1 MESREMAQQPLSA
14 PPSTIMNRRQF
25 LTHFM
30 AVVLAAPLLA
40 QAPAAVKRD
49 PALKAKVEAGIEK
62 GLAFLDKQQKP
73 DGSWST
79 PDHPAITALAVTAH
93 LKAGGKHAKEKAVRE
108 GLEFVRKNVRPDGGI
123 YGKGM
128 GNYNT
133 SICLATFALAGDS
146 KDAKVID
153 AARQFL
159 TGGQVK
165 NPAKSEQEGGWGY
178 ESTGRMGRPDLDNTV
193 FALEALRLSQKQKAG
208 GDELAWKNAI
218 EFVSRCQNLPSTNK
232 EAWASDDAENRGGFV
247 YYPGESPAGE
257 NEIGGKKVPRSYGSM
272 SYAGLLSLLHAEVKK
287 DDARIVAA
295 LDWLQKH
302 FDVGQNPGMGTQGLY
317 YYYFIMAKAL
327 TAAGVDELTLTSG
340 KKVNWRAELSSK
352 LLALQRPDGSWANDN
367 PKFME
372 RDPVL
377 VTCYTVIALSTLAE
391 KL

>member
-1 MESREMAQQPLSA
+1 
-14 PPSTIMNRRQF
+14 MNRRHF
-25 LTHFM
+25 L
-30 AVVLAAPLLA
+30 ASSIVALLAAPLLA
-40 QAPAAVKRD
+40 QVPGVAVKRD

-62 GLAFLDKQQKP
+62 GLAFLGKQQKP

-79 PDHPAITALAVTAH
+79 PDHPAITALCVAAH
-93 LKAGGKHAKEKAVRE
+93 LKSPGGKHAKVKAVRD
-108 GLEFVRKNVRPDGGI
+108 GLDFVRKNAKPDGGI

-133 SICLATFALAGDS
+133 SICLATFALAGDP
-146 KDAKVID
+146 KDARLID
-153 AARQFL
+153 SARKYL
-159 TGGQVK
+159 TDGQVK

-178 ESTGRMGRPDLDNTV
+178 ESGGRMGRPDLDNTV
-193 FALEALRLSQKQKAG
+193 FALEALRLTEKQKAG

-218 EFVSRCQNLPSTNK
+218 EFVSRCQNLPSTNQEK
-232 EAWASDDAENRGGFV
+232 WASDDPENRGGFV

-257 NEIGGKKVPRSYGSM
+257 TEIAGKKVPRSYGSM

-287 DDARIVAA
+287 DDPRIVAA
-295 LDWLQKH
+295 LEWLQEH
-302 FDVGQNPGMGTQGLY
+302 FNVDQNPGLGTQGLY

-327 TAAGVDELTLTSG
+327 SAAGVDELSVASG
-340 KKVNWRAELSSK
+340 KRVNWRAQLSRK
-352 LLALQRPDGSWANDN
+352 LLELQKPDGSWANEN

-377 VTCYTVIALSTLAE
+377 VTCYTVIALSTLAD